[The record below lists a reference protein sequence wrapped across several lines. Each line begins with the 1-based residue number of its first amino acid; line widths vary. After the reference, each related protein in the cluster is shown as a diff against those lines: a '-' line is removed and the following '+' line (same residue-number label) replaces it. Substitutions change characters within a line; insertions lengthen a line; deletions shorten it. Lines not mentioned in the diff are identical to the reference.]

1 MNPSRS
7 VRDVEGNE
15 YPVAELG
22 GRLWIT
28 TNLQS
33 TKFQNGDPIPMIQ
46 NDEEWEHHGE
56 KGLPA
61 CCWYKNQSTG
71 LVRYGLL
78 YNWFA
83 VQDPRGLGPIG
94 WSIPGIREWT
104 ELITS
109 LGGWNI
115 AGRKLKSRS
124 GWNHFG
130 SGNNASGF
138 GALPG
143 GGRGALGSFLDM
155 GDYGNWWCREEVSSR
170 EASFF
175 YVTFLDS
182 SVKIQNDGFKASGLS
197 IRCMRSRSDF

>member
-15 YPVAELG
+15 YPVTELG
-22 GRLWIT
+22 GKLWIT
-28 TNLQS
+28 ANLQS
-33 TKFQNGDPIPMIQ
+33 TKFQNGDTIPMVN
-46 NDEEWEHHGE
+46 NDEEWEYHGE

-71 LVRYGLL
+71 IARYGLL

-83 VQDPRGLGPIG
+83 VHDPRGLGPIG
-94 WSIPGIREWT
+94 WRIPEISDWT
-104 ELITS
+104 ELVSS

-124 GWNHFG
+124 GWNNFG
-130 SGNNASGF
+130 SGNNATGF
-138 GALPG
+138 NALPG

-155 GDYGNWWCREEVSSR
+155 GDYGNWWCREEASER

-182 SVKIQNDGFKASGLS
+182 SVKIQKDGFKASGLS
-197 IRCMRSRSDF
+197 IRCMRNQFGD